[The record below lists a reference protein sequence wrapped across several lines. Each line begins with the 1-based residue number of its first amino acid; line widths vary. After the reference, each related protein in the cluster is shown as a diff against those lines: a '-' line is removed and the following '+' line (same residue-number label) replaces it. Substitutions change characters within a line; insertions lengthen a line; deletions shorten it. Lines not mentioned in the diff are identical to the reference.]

1 MSVRELNIIA
11 VYTDARHKEVWKRR
25 YMTIDSAL
33 ARATFELGSKGKP
46 KDTVTFSHAVTSKY
60 LGFMR
65 VHAGGKFTGERVWE
79 KPETLTV
86 EAVKELAAFVDNL
99 VAAKTKSN
107 ANFAVER

>member
-11 VYTDARHKEVWKRR
+11 VYTDAKHNEVWKRR
-25 YMTIDSAL
+25 YMTIDAAL

-46 KDTVTFSHAVTSKY
+46 KDTVTFTHAVTSKY

-79 KPETLTV
+79 REV
-86 EAVKELAAFVDNL
+86 VSSEALDKLHTMEHSASV
-99 VAAKTKSN
+99 SQ
-107 ANFAVER
+107 ANFAVQH